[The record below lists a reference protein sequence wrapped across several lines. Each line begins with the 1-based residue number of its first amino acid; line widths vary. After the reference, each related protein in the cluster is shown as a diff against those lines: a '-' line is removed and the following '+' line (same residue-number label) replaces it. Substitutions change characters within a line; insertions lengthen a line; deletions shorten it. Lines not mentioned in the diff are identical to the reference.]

1 MNRSNSLSRSQNQ
14 TKAQSDIAKGAY
26 VLLLWLSSSEDVTV
40 GKLGTISFA
49 RGFYAYVGSAMGVAG
64 FKRVGRHLDVAAG
77 RRKTQKWHV
86 DYLLPVSEVIKTV
99 EIETQERIECRIAH
113 SLRKNPSLASIRG
126 FGSSD
131 CRCCSHLFYSRRL
144 NDLED
149 AAQGL
154 IYDPVWGHLVNQ
166 SPQGLRKEYNRREQ
180 VRTGYLISALNRDCA
195 KEEHLNGNF
204 D

>member
-1 MNRSNSLSRSQNQ
+1 MNRSNSLSRSQKR

-26 VLLLWLSSSEDVTV
+26 VLLLFLNSTKDVTV

-77 RRKTQKWHV
+77 RRKTQQWHV
-86 DYLLPVSEVIKTV
+86 DYLLPVSDVIKTV

-154 IYDPVWGHLVNQ
+154 IYDLCLGAPVNQ
-166 SPQGLRKEYNRREQ
+166 SPQRLRKGYNRREQ
-180 VRTGYLISALNRDCA
+180 VRTRYFIAP
-195 KEEHLNGNF
+195 
-204 D
+204 

>member
-1 MNRSNSLSRSQNQ
+1 MNRSNGLSRSQKR
-14 TKAQSDIAKGAY
+14 TKAQSDVAKGAY
-26 VLLLWLSSSEDVTV
+26 VLLLWLNSAKDVTV
-40 GKLGTISFA
+40 GKLGTIAFA

-64 FKRVGRHLDVAAG
+64 FKRVRRHLDVAAG

-113 SLRKNPSLASIRG
+113 SLLNNPSLSSIRG

-144 NDLED
+144 NDIED

-154 IYDPVWGHLVNQ
+154 IYEPCLGTPNKSVTAEV
-166 SPQGLRKEYNRREQ
+166 
-180 VRTGYLISALNRDCA
+180 A
-195 KEEHLNGNF
+195 KRV
-204 D
+204 

>member
-1 MNRSNSLSRSQNQ
+1 
-14 TKAQSDIAKGAY
+14 
-26 VLLLWLSSSEDVTV
+26 VTV
-40 GKLGTISFA
+40 GKLGTIAFA
-49 RGFYAYVGSAMGVAG
+49 RGFYAYVGSAMGLSG
-64 FKRVGRHLDVAAG
+64 FKRVRRHLDVATG

-99 EIETQERIECRIAH
+99 EIITQERIECRIAD
-113 SLRKNPSLASIRG
+113 SLWKNPSLAAIKG

-154 IYDPVWGHLVNQ
+154 IYEPRLEKPNKSVTAEV
-166 SPQGLRKEYNRREQ
+166 
-180 VRTGYLISALNRDCA
+180 A
-195 KEEHLNGNF
+195 KRV
-204 D
+204 